1 MLYILKMSRN
11 GTPLISFTP
20 SDEPIPKLIDKET
33 VSFPT
38 MLIEELFFKR
48 TSASSF
54 STRRSQ

>member
-1 MLYILKMSRN
+1 MFYILKISRK

-20 SDEPIPKLIDKET
+20 CDEPIPKLIDKEI

-48 TSASSF
+48 AEPKYG
-54 STRRSQ
+54 